1 MPRIPGN
8 LRLLLFEASQI
19 QTEMLP
25 VRGTAMTEEFPDFHA
40 REQHANVELRAIA
53 AELHQLARTIDV
65 KLDLILA
72 QGEEDSKRIEELE
85 KLLDER
91 WQHLLHRIGGI
102 EDILN
107 KT

>member
-1 MPRIPGN
+1 
-8 LRLLLFEASQI
+8 
-19 QTEMLP
+19 
-25 VRGTAMTEEFPDFHA
+25 MTEEFPDF
-40 REQHANVELRAIA
+40 QNSTPTKSCVPIA

-65 KLDLILA
+65 KLDLVLA

-102 EDILN
+102 EDSPR
-107 KT
+107 